1 MTRFTTFTDKELDAM
16 ESAFQIALDNM
27 RFGDSHGRIENLIDE
42 VQAERK
48 CRHHDEEKGKI
59 SDALHDQLAR
69 HIAKSNYVLASSCD
83 DDEKLVVLCMINKQL
98 KEMQNTLTLLSNALI
113 GNSEKAHKIP
123 TVTYEVAF

>member
-48 CRHHDEEKGKI
+48 CRHNDEEKGKI

-69 HIAKSNYVLASSCD
+69 HIAKSNYGLASSCD
-83 DDEKLVVLCMINKQL
+83 DDEKLVVLCMINKSL
-98 KEMQNTLTLLSNALI
+98 KDMYKSFKDMCETLEGMQETLARVDD
-113 GNSEKAHKIP
+113 KI
-123 TVTYEVAF
+123 